1 MMKNGFTLIEVI
13 VSLLIISVTFISF
26 SSLIEQNLKSQEI
39 KRLKNLQSQKNI
51 DLLTIYTANPTVG
64 DSEVLKLFVNSK
76 VMTKN
81 VGRIGTFQEIEII
94 VTTDKNKIIAKIIK

>member
-1 MMKNGFTLIEVI
+1 MKNGFTLIEVI

>member
-1 MMKNGFTLIEVI
+1 MKNGFTLIEVI

-39 KRLKNLQSQKNI
+39 KRVQNLQSQKNI

-64 DSEVLKLFVNSK
+64 DSEVLDLFVNSK

-81 VGRIGTFQEIEII
+81 VGRMGTFQEIEII